1 MSESTKKNVNS
12 QYENIIDWLK
22 KDPVCNVDE
31 TIDDDDTVSVVNT
44 SYFEDFKIGIYVY
57 KNDTGRVEIISRP
70 RLLTQDDKVL
80 QNANDKIIND
90 FQTQLTKDL
99 LKVGVFCS
107 LQANKEG
114 NSNSIGLTLIYPLF
128 FDNLTRELFMQAV
141 HTVARACLITAIE
154 FDKFALDY
162 R

>member
-1 MSESTKKNVNS
+1 MSESTKNVTS

-31 TIDDDDTVSVVNT
+31 TIDDNNSVSIVNT
-44 SYFEDFKIGIYVY
+44 SYFEDFRIGIYVY
-57 KNDTGRVEIISRP
+57 KNDVGRVEIISSP
-70 RLLTQDDKVL
+70 RLLTEDSQVL
-80 QNANDKIIND
+80 QNINDKIIND

-107 LQANKEG
+107 LQTNKEG
-114 NSNSIGLTLIYPLF
+114 NSIGLTLIYPLF

-141 HTVARACLITAIE
+141 HVVARACLIAAIE

-162 R
+162 QQ

>member
-1 MSESTKKNVNS
+1 MSEPTRNTNS
-12 QYENIIDWLK
+12 HYENIIDWLK

-31 TIDDDDTVSVVNT
+31 TINDDNTVSIINT
-44 SYFEDFKIGIYVY
+44 SYFEDFKIGIYIY
-57 KNDTGRVEIISRP
+57 KNDVGRVDIISQP
-70 RLLTQDDKVL
+70 RLLAQHGKVL
-80 QNANDKIIND
+80 QNIDEEIVND

-107 LQANKEG
+107 LQTNKEG
-114 NSNSIGLTLIYPLF
+114 NSIGITLIYPLF
-128 FDNLTRELFMQAV
+128 FDNLSRELFMRAV

-154 FDKFALDY
+154 FNKFASD

>member
-1 MSESTKKNVNS
+1 MSESTTKNVNS

-31 TIDDDDTVSVVNT
+31 TIADDDTVSVVNT

-107 LQANKEG
+107 LQTNKKG
-114 NSNSIGLTLIYPLF
+114 NSIGLTLIYPLF

>member
-1 MSESTKKNVNS
+1 MSEARKNVYS
-12 QYENIIDWLK
+12 QYENIVDWLK
-22 KDPVCNVDE
+22 KDPICNVDE
-31 TIDDDDTVSVVNT
+31 TIDDDNAVFIINT

-57 KNDTGRVEIISRP
+57 KNDAGRVEIISRP
-70 RLLTQDDKVL
+70 RLLTQDGKSS

-107 LQANKEG
+107 LQTNKEG
-114 NSNSIGLTLIYPLF
+114 NSIGLTLIYPLF
-128 FDNLTRELFMQAV
+128 FDNLTRELFMRAV

-162 R
+162 Q

>member
-1 MSESTKKNVNS
+1 MSESTTKNINS

-31 TIDDDDTVSVVNT
+31 TIADDDTVSIVNT

-107 LQANKEG
+107 LQANKKG
-114 NSNSIGLTLIYPLF
+114 NSIGLTLIYPLF

-154 FDKFALDY
+154 FDKFALDHQ
-162 R
+162 

>member
-1 MSESTKKNVNS
+1 MSEARKNVHS
-12 QYENIIDWLK
+12 QYENIVDWLK
-22 KDPVCNVDE
+22 KDPICNVDE
-31 TIDDDDTVSVVNT
+31 TIDDDNAVFIINT

-57 KNDTGRVEIISRP
+57 KNDAGRVEIISRP
-70 RLLTQDDKVL
+70 RLLTQDGKTL
-80 QNANDKIIND
+80 QNADDKIIND

-107 LQANKEG
+107 LQTNKEG
-114 NSNSIGLTLIYPLF
+114 NSIGLTLIYPLF
-128 FDNLTRELFMQAV
+128 FDTLTRELFMRAV

-162 R
+162 Q

>member
-1 MSESTKKNVNS
+1 MSEARKNLDS
-12 QYENIIDWLK
+12 QYENIVDWLK
-22 KDPVCNVDE
+22 KDPICNVDE
-31 TIDDDDTVSVVNT
+31 TIDDDDAVFIINT

-57 KNDTGRVEIISRP
+57 KNDAGRVEIISRP
-70 RLLTQDDKVL
+70 RLLTQDGKII
-80 QNANDKIIND
+80 QNADDKIIND

-107 LQANKEG
+107 LQTSKEG
-114 NSNSIGLTLIYPLF
+114 NSFGLTLIYPLF
-128 FDNLTRELFMQAV
+128 FDNLTRELFMRAV

-162 R
+162 Q

>member
-1 MSESTKKNVNS
+1 MSEARKNVDS
-12 QYENIIDWLK
+12 QYENIVDWLK
-22 KDPVCNVDE
+22 KDPICNVDE
-31 TIDDDDTVSVVNT
+31 TIDDDDAVFIINA

-57 KNDTGRVEIISRP
+57 KNDAGRVEIISRP
-70 RLLTQDDKVL
+70 RLLTQDGKII
-80 QNANDKIIND
+80 QNADDKIIND

-107 LQANKEG
+107 LQTSKEG
-114 NSNSIGLTLIYPLF
+114 NSFGLTLIYPLF
-128 FDNLTRELFMQAV
+128 FDNLTRELFMRAV

-162 R
+162 Q